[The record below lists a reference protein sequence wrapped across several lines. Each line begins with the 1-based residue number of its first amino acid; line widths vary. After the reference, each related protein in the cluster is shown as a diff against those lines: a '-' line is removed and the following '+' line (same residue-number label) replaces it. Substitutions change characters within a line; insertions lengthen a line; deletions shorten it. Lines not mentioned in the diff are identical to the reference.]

1 MAPKSPTL
9 WHRCLPRYGL
19 DQKNSHWPQ
28 FFGQCSMTSLWGK
41 LARSYLL
48 VFDLGGGTFDV
59 SVMEAL
65 VKEL

>member
-1 MAPKSPTL
+1 MASMLAEVRSGPEELALAPVL
-9 WHRCLPRYGL
+9 WSVF
-19 DQKNSHWPQ
+19 NE
-28 FFGQCSMTSLWGK
+28 FMGK

-65 VKEL
+65 VKEEL

>member
-1 MAPKSPTL
+1 MLAEVRSGPEELALAPAFRFLVSIFTN
-9 WHRCLPRYGL
+9 HR
-19 DQKNSHWPQ
+19 
-28 FFGQCSMTSLWGK
+28 GK

-65 VKEL
+65 VRQESFLAVGP